1 MFLKNFG
8 GKLFDISGQKKIGVG
23 HEFGILFVK
32 SKYYCHLNQ
41 IINICIINLNDLFI
55 ITKKRGER
63 VMKRKKWTQ
72 EEKNFLLEEVNILM
86 KEGVPQEE
94 AIQKVAMRINGT
106 TKEAVR
112 MMFYR
117 LKKQQLEQKFINEK
131 NILVDQDMIKKH
143 PLEVFLDHYYSLVQK
158 NREHLEVIK
167 QMEKTIKQLTS
178 LLNNQTNFRYK
189 YTVRNGLVEKIIKEE
204 LNNL

>member
-1 MFLKNFG
+1 MK
-8 GKLFDISGQKKIGVG
+8 
-23 HEFGILFVK
+23 
-32 SKYYCHLNQ
+32 
-41 IINICIINLNDLFI
+41 
-55 ITKKRGER
+55 KKR
-63 VMKRKKWTQ
+63 WTQ
-72 EEKNFLLEEVNILM
+72 EEKNFLIEEVNILM
-86 KEGVPQEE
+86 KGGVPQEE

-106 TKEAVR
+106 TKGAVR
-112 MMFYR
+112 AMFYR
-117 LKKQQLEQKFINEK
+117 VKKEQLEQIFINEK

-143 PLEVFLDHYYSLVQK
+143 PLELFLNHYYSLVQK

>member
-1 MFLKNFG
+1 MK
-8 GKLFDISGQKKIGVG
+8 
-23 HEFGILFVK
+23 
-32 SKYYCHLNQ
+32 
-41 IINICIINLNDLFI
+41 
-55 ITKKRGER
+55 KKR
-63 VMKRKKWTQ
+63 WTQ
-72 EEKNFLLEEVNILM
+72 EEKNFLIEEVNILM
-86 KEGVPQEE
+86 KGGVPQEE

-106 TKEAVR
+106 TKGAVR
-112 MMFYR
+112 AMFYR
-117 LKKQQLEQKFINEK
+117 VKKEQLEQIFINEK

-143 PLEVFLDHYYSLVQK
+143 PLELFLNHYYSLVQK

-189 YTVRNGLVEKIIKEE
+189 YMVKNGLVEKIIKEE

>member
-1 MFLKNFG
+1 MK
-8 GKLFDISGQKKIGVG
+8 
-23 HEFGILFVK
+23 
-32 SKYYCHLNQ
+32 
-41 IINICIINLNDLFI
+41 
-55 ITKKRGER
+55 KKR
-63 VMKRKKWTQ
+63 WTQ
-72 EEKNFLLEEVNILM
+72 EEKNFLIEEVNILM

-112 MMFYR
+112 AMFYR
-117 LKKQQLEQKFINEK
+117 VKKEQLEQIFINEK

-143 PLEVFLDHYYSLVQK
+143 PLELFLNHYYSLVQK

-178 LLNNQTNFRYK
+178 LINNQTNFRYK
-189 YTVRNGLVEKIIKEE
+189 YTVKNGLVQKIIKEE